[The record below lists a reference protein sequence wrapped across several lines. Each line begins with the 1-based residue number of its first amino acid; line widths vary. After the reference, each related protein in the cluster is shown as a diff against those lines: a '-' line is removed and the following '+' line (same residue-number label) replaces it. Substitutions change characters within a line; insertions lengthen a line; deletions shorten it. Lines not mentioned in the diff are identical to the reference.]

1 MNKKTLLPL
10 LLGLCVFSPLLQS
23 AATYTE
29 PELRALVL
37 SHNLQLQQAIG
48 EEELSVLDR
57 KDARTGYG
65 PTIDMEISATYLQ
78 NVELITIPAAPPVLP
93 SPPFPLELG
102 MENTLYTFSLS
113 LTQPVWTWGKL
124 QNGVAMT
131 EKLVEIRHK
140 QRFALEKSLLAEL
153 ESRLYAQH
161 YLLAMEEL
169 LQEQLFHS
177 QALVSLVEDS
187 FANGMILKEDVQSA
201 KVSSRQIELARAQVS
216 QQRQRQISAIGR
228 LCNITLSD
236 SDTLVWEPD
245 EKKLRSML
253 GFDLKSLQAMATAKN
268 QEQVRIATLMTE
280 LASLSSSVA
289 KGSLYWKPDV
299 AMQVSLEY
307 GGSKFPFVE
316 DGWQDKDDYTFN
328 VSVGMKTTIWDGG
341 KKFHEVRRTSVK
353 ESQALLD
360 MAQVYQ
366 AIQAQVEEAYFTLHL
381 AHENLSYLL
390 LKQSSLDAEMVR
402 QQFLY
407 DSGYGS
413 EADLHKA
420 KIASL
425 AVGVETEQ
433 QWLSYTGA
441 FVSLQALC
449 GVENLLL

>member
-1 MNKKTLLPL
+1 MNKKTLLPIL
-10 LLGLCVFSPLLQS
+10 ISLCVFSPMLLS
-23 AATYTE
+23 SATYAE
-29 PELRALVL
+29 PELKALVL

-48 EEELSVLDR
+48 EEKLSVLDR
-57 KDARTGYG
+57 KDARAGYG

-131 EKLVEIRHK
+131 EKLVEIRQK

-161 YLLAMEEL
+161 YLVKMEEL
-169 LQEQLFHS
+169 LQEQLIHS
-177 QALVSLVEDS
+177 QALVSLVEKS
-187 FANGMILKEDVQSA
+187 FANGMVLKEDVQSA
-201 KVSSRQIELARAQVS
+201 RVSSSQIEMAQAQVS

-236 SDTLVWEPD
+236 GDTLVWEPD

-253 GFDLKSLQAMATAKN
+253 GYDLKTLQAMATAKN

-280 LASLSSSVA
+280 LASLATSVA

-307 GGSKFPFVE
+307 GGSKFPFVG
-316 DGWQDKDDYTFN
+316 DGWQDKDDHTFN
-328 VSVGMKTTIWDGG
+328 VSVGMRTTIWDGG

-353 ESQALLD
+353 ESQAQLD

-366 AIQAQVEEAYFTLHL
+366 AIRSQVEEAYFTLHL

-402 QQFLY
+402 QRHLY

-413 EADLHKA
+413 EADLLKA

-425 AVGVETEQ
+425 AVGFETEQ

-441 FVSLQALC
+441 FVSLHALC
-449 GVENLLL
+449 GVENPLL